1 MNMII
6 DNLQFVDLGLPS
18 GKLWAT
24 ENVKNE
30 NGDEAYY
37 TFDDAVNT
45 FGENLPSKE
54 DWKELLENSTYK
66 WNKKKMGYNVTG
78 PNGNS
83 IFLPAAGFRCGVS
96 VWNVGSHGYY
106 WSSSDINGDFAHNVR
121 FHSGSLGPNG
131 SNYRYNGL
139 SVRLCKN
146 K

>member
-1 MNMII
+1 MII

-45 FGENLPSKE
+45 FGENLPSRE
-54 DWKELLENSTYK
+54 DWKELFENSTYR
-66 WNKKKMGYNVTG
+66 WNKKKIGYDVTG

-83 IFLPAAGFRCGVS
+83 IFLPAAGFRVGVG
-96 VWNVGSHGYY
+96 VYFVGNGGYY
-106 WSSSDINGDFAHNVR
+106 WSSSVYYEDNAYGVYFGIGYL
-121 FHSGSLGPNG
+121 SPQSYGG
-131 SNYRYNGL
+131 RYCGL
-139 SVRLCKN
+139 SVRLVRVR
-146 K
+146 